1 MFFGKKRWICDE
13 VEQMLLAL
21 HPAYDIRV
29 KIKTNGKTVDFP
41 FRDNEGKMFVDP
53 YRRDVVSVDVDYMRE
68 GYPVETFYVGK
79 DGLADWSV
87 PYIRERLDRYVSQF
101 PKMSWT
107 TSLKRLA
114 NMREELRTAICN
126 SMGVNFT
133 RLEGDTSSSI
143 GVVFNCLSLEQRRRV
158 CDVICNLDSDAIS
171 IQADF
176 LLDNVD
182 ENRIYATL
190 DELALYDAAKEAE
203 QYGCG
208 KDGLEF

>member
-1 MFFGKKRWICDE
+1 MLFGKKRWICEE
-13 VEQMLLAL
+13 VEQMFLAL

-53 YRRDVVSVDVDYMRE
+53 YRRDVVGVDVDYMRE

-79 DGLADWSV
+79 DGLAEWSV
-87 PYIRERLDRYVSQF
+87 PYVRERLDNYVSQF

-114 NMREELRTAICN
+114 DMREELRTAICN
-126 SMGVNFT
+126 SVGVNFI
-133 RLEGDTSSSI
+133 RLKGDTSSSI
-143 GVVFNCLSLEQRRRV
+143 GVAFNYLSLDQRRQV
-158 CDVICNLDSDAIS
+158 CDVICNLDSDAVM

-176 LLDNVD
+176 LLDDAD

-190 DELALYDAAKEAE
+190 DELALYDATKEAE
-203 QYGCG
+203 KYGCG
-208 KDGLEF
+208 EGGLGF

>member
-1 MFFGKKRWICDE
+1 MFFGKKRWICEE
-13 VEQMLLAL
+13 VEKMLLAL

-203 QYGCG
+203 SYGCG
-208 KDGLEF
+208 EGGLGF

>member
-1 MFFGKKRWICDE
+1 MLFGKKRWICDE

-190 DELALYDAAKEAE
+190 DELALYDATKEAE
-203 QYGCG
+203 KYGCG
-208 KDGLEF
+208 EDGLGF

>member
-1 MFFGKKRWICDE
+1 MLFGKKRWICDE

-190 DELALYDAAKEAE
+190 DELALYDATKEAE
-203 QYGCG
+203 SYGCG
-208 KDGLEF
+208 EGGLGF

>member
-1 MFFGKKRWICDE
+1 MFFGKKRWICEE
-13 VEQMLLAL
+13 VEKMLLAL

-29 KIKTNGKTVDFP
+29 RIKSNDRTVNFP

-53 YRRDVVSVDVDYMRE
+53 YRRDVVGVDVDYMRE

-79 DGLADWSV
+79 DGLAEWSV
-87 PYIRERLDRYVSQF
+87 PYVRERLDNYVSQF

-114 NMREELRTAICN
+114 DMREELRTAICN
-126 SMGVNFT
+126 SVGVNFI
-133 RLEGDTSSSI
+133 RLGGDTSSSI
-143 GVVFNCLSLEQRRRV
+143 GVAFNCLSLDQRRQV
-158 CDVICNLDSDAIS
+158 CDVISNLDSDAVM

-176 LLDNVD
+176 LLDDAD

-190 DELALYDAAKEAE
+190 DELALYDATKEAE
-203 QYGCG
+203 SYGCG
-208 KDGLEF
+208 EDGLGF

>member
-1 MFFGKKRWICDE
+1 MLFGKKRWICDE

-53 YRRDVVSVDVDYMRE
+53 YRRDVVGVDVDYMRE

-143 GVVFNCLSLEQRRRV
+143 GVAFNCLSLEQRRRV

-208 KDGLEF
+208 EDGLGF

>member
-1 MFFGKKRWICDE
+1 MFLGKKRWICEE
-13 VEQMLLAL
+13 VEKMLLAL
-21 HPAYDIRV
+21 PPAYDIRV
-29 KIKTNGKTVDFP
+29 RIKSNDRTVNFP

-53 YRRDVVSVDVDYMRE
+53 YRRDVVGVDVDYMRE

-79 DGLADWSV
+79 DGLAEWSV
-87 PYIRERLDRYVSQF
+87 PYVRERLDNYVSQF

-126 SMGVNFT
+126 SMGVNFI
-133 RLEGDTSSSI
+133 RLGGDTSSSI
-143 GVVFNCLSLEQRRRV
+143 GVAFNCLSLDQRRQV
-158 CDVICNLDSDAIS
+158 CDVISNLDSEAVM

-176 LLDNVD
+176 LLDDAD

-203 QYGCG
+203 SYGCG
-208 KDGLEF
+208 EGGLGF

>member
-53 YRRDVVSVDVDYMRE
+53 YRRDVVGVDVDYMRE

-190 DELALYDAAKEAE
+190 DELALYDATKEAE
-203 QYGCG
+203 KYGCG
-208 KDGLEF
+208 ENGLGF

>member
-1 MFFGKKRWICDE
+1 MFFGKKRWICEE

-53 YRRDVVSVDVDYMRE
+53 YRRDVVGVDVDYMRE

-190 DELALYDAAKEAE
+190 DELALYDATKEAE
-203 QYGCG
+203 KYGCG
-208 KDGLEF
+208 ENGLGF

>member
-1 MFFGKKRWICDE
+1 MLFGKKRWICDE

-29 KIKTNGKTVDFP
+29 RIKSNDRTVNFP
-41 FRDNEGKMFVDP
+41 FRDIEGKMFVDP
-53 YRRDVVSVDVDYMRE
+53 YRRDVVGVDVDYMRE

-87 PYIRERLDRYVSQF
+87 PYVRERLDNYVSQF

-126 SMGVNFT
+126 SMGVNFI
-133 RLEGDTSSSI
+133 RLGGDTSSSI
-143 GVVFNCLSLEQRRRV
+143 GVAFNCLSLDQRRQV
-158 CDVICNLDSDAIS
+158 CDVISNLDSDAVI

-176 LLDNVD
+176 LLDDID

-190 DELALYDAAKEAE
+190 DELALYDATKEAE
-203 QYGCG
+203 SYGCG
-208 KDGLEF
+208 EGGLGF